1 MHLHLCLNGPMEE
14 VKRCQ
19 QEECLAAA
27 AVMEVAVA
35 GERQAYHEEFGEEE
49 GAFAV
54 DAFAVE
60 DASASVAHKGT
71 YNAQNQD
78 QEAFLPDAY
87 TDTIKNGL
95 RITRKQM
102 LISIAHVIGPIPT
115 HLWLHTR

>member
-60 DASASVAHKGT
+60 MH
-71 YNAQNQD
+71 
-78 QEAFLPDAY
+78 LPVWH
-87 TDTIKNGL
+87 IRGHIML
-95 RITRKQM
+95 RTR
-102 LISIAHVIGPIPT
+102 
-115 HLWLHTR
+115 TRRHSCLMHIRILSKMD